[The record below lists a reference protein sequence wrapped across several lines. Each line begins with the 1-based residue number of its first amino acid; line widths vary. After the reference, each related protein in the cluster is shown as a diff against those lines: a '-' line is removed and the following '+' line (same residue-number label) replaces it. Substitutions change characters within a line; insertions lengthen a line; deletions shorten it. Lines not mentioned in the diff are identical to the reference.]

1 MRIRIEKFTYRNMKS
16 FDTVLNYKKRVQFI
30 DIKKQKNF
38 LNVKAVLNADW
49 LQPWN
54 RTAHPPCFQPWNK
67 A

>member
-1 MRIRIEKFTYRNMKS
+1 MKS
-16 FDTVLNYKKRVQFI
+16 FDTALNYKKRVQFI

-54 RTAHPPCFQPWNK
+54 RTAHPPCFQPRNE